1 MRFKGKNVLVTGGAG
16 FVGSNLVIAL
26 ISEGANVTVLDDL
39 FTGELANLP
48 ESGYRFTEADV
59 CDAELA
65 RRLIRENPLIVHA
78 AARNIVISSKD
89 PFEDYRVNIGG
100 TLNILL
106 AAKEIGIERL
116 VYTSSCSI
124 YGNPKHLPISEED
137 PPSTL
142 SPYSVSK
149 LAGENYCMAFH
160 ESYRLPVSVL
170 RYTNVY
176 GPRQKPSNPYCGV
189 VAKFMSA
196 AMQGKP
202 LHIHGDG
209 QQTRD
214 FSYVDDV
221 VEATLLAL
229 LDPRAE
235 GQVFNVGTGFETSVN
250 ELAVLVGQAVGR
262 DVAIEY
268 VDRRDIDNIRRRTV
282 NIEKARRTLHWWPSV
297 SVNNGLTKTIRWF
310 REQESTTTPIA

>member
-1 MRFKGKNVLVTGGAG
+1 VRFKGKNVLVTGGAG
-16 FVGSNLVIAL
+16 FVGSNLVSGL
-26 ISEGANVTVLDDL
+26 ISEGAKVTVLDDL
-39 FTGELANLP
+39 FTGELSNLP
-48 ESGYRFTEADV
+48 ESGYRFSEGDV
-59 CDAELA
+59 CDAKVVRELV
-65 RRLIRENPLIVHA
+65 RENPLIVHA
-78 AARNIVISSKD
+78 AARNIIISSKD

-124 YGNPKHLPISEED
+124 YGNPRHLPISED
-137 PPSTL
+137 DMLSTL

-149 LAGENYCMAFH
+149 LAGENYCIAFH

-196 AMQGKP
+196 AMKGEP
-202 LHIHGDG
+202 LQIHGDG

-235 GQVFNVGTGFETSVN
+235 GQVFNIGTGFETSVN
-250 ELAVLVGQAVGR
+250 ELAAFVGQALER

-282 NIEKARRTLHWWPSV
+282 NIEKARRTLRWWPSV
-297 SVNNGLTKTIRWF
+297 SLKNGLAKTIRWF
-310 REQESTTTPIA
+310 RQKERTTA